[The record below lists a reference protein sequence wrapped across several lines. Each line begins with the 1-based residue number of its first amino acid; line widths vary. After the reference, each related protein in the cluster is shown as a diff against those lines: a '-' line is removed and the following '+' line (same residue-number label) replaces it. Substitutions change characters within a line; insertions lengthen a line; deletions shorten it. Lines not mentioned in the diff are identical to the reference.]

1 MTKLANDM
9 SVAQLEKLLHARK
22 SQLDSLTKQRERL
35 QRELDRVERKISS
48 IEGTNGV
55 VRRRP
60 SRRPRNEKSLHA
72 LVNELLGKN
81 RKGYSLADLAEKVLE
96 SGYKTNSTNFK
107 NVLYQ
112 CLYNADEIEH
122 DPTSGNYR
130 LKQ

>member
-1 MTKLANDM
+1 MSKVASDM

-35 QRELDRVERKISS
+35 QKELDRVEKKINS
-48 IEGTNGV
+48 IEGSSV
-55 VRRRP
+55 MRRRP
-60 SRRPRNEKSLHA
+60 SRRPRNEKSLHS
-72 LVNELLGKN
+72 LVTELLTKN
-81 RKGYSLADLAEKVLE
+81 KKGYSLSALSEKVLE

-122 DPTSGNYR
+122 DPASGNYR